1 MDDFER
7 LLEHYL
13 AQGELDQALSILR
26 KEECLALYYRY
37 SPVIVQERPREL
49 VAQLMP
55 LAKGIDFAKL
65 IPALVHFDNGEEG
78 GSVKQ
83 APEEKVG
90 GSRSSCT
97 KRELQCLEILR
108 FLEYCVFSLE
118 TDSSLVHNYLIA
130 LYAQYQPDKLLTY
143 LQIKGGGGVGGNES
157 GGGGGELDASSLLQP
172 ALPYDVR
179 YAARLCTQLGLGQ
192 ATVHLLATMG
202 SIEEAVEQALADGD
216 VELAKTTAERVSA
229 VQRPEMAKR
238 LWLKIAKHVIK
249 KSSSSTEDGANSS
262 SDNFNLKM
270 ATDLLNEC
278 PLLKIEDI
286 LPYFPA
292 FSTIDHFKEAI
303 CSSLEEYNRTIE
315 TLREDM
321 KVATESAAEI
331 REEIRRL
338 RSRYTLISA
347 TADRCALCEYAVLSK
362 AFYAF
367 NCGHL
372 FHSDCLLDEVR
383 PHLAPAEKRRLEELE
398 RSLMRS
404 SSQPAAGGSASN
416 LGGSNGGGSTATAE
430 AASIAEA
437 NRREEVYA
445 AIDDLVASECL
456 YCGHHMIASIDKPF
470 IDPEETNA
478 LKGWD

>member
-13 AQGELDQALSILR
+13 AQGELDQALTILR

-65 IPALVHFDNGEEG
+65 IPALVHFDSDD
-78 GSVKQ
+78 SVKE
-83 APEEKVG
+83 PEEK
-90 GSRSSCT
+90 GSKQNFT

-143 LQIKGGGGVGGNES
+143 LQIKGGGGGVGGNES
-157 GGGGGELDASSLLQP
+157 GGGELDASSSLLQP

-262 SDNFNLKM
+262 SSSDNFNLKM

-347 TADRCALCEYAVLSK
+347 TSDKCALCEYAVLSK

-383 PHLAPAEKRRLEELE
+383 PHLSPAEKRRLEELE

-404 SSQPAAGGSASN
+404 SSQQQPAGSASN
-416 LGGSNGGGSTATAE
+416 LGGGGSGGGSTATAE